1 MRVEEHEARKN
12 LFESMKSTGREVLP
26 LIEFDLDVKELK
38 LLDEYASIMK
48 KIFNYWNMRGF
59 LK

>member
-1 MRVEEHEARKN
+1 MRVEEHEARKK
-12 LFESMKSTGREVLP
+12 LFESIKNTGREVPP
-26 LIEFDLDVKELK
+26 LIEFDLDLKEVK
-38 LLDEYASIMK
+38 LLDEYVSIMK

>member
-12 LFESMKSTGREVLP
+12 LFESMKSTGSEVLP
-26 LIEFDLDVKELK
+26 LIEFDLNVKEIK
-38 LLDEYASIMK
+38 LLYEYVSIME

>member
-1 MRVEEHEARKN
+1 MKIEEHEARRN
-12 LFESMKSTGREVLP
+12 LFNAMKATGREVLP
-26 LIEFDLDVKELK
+26 LIEFDLDLKEVK
-38 LLDEYASIMK
+38 LLDEYASVVK